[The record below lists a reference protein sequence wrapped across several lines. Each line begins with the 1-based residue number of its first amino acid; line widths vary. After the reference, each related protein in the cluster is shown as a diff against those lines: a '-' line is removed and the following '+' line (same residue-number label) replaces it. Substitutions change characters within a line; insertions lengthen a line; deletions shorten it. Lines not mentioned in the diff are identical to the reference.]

1 MGTDRFSGLFIHL
14 ESLCK
19 MKVVL
24 ISLALVVSVHDGDT
38 LKLSDGRTIRLE
50 GIDAPEIAQP
60 YGIESRNLLAK
71 LTSKKK
77 IRIESHG
84 KDRYGRTVGKIYVG
98 KRSVNQSMVGRG
110 AAWWFR
116 SFAPTDNKLRRLE
129 LDARKHKIGLWKSA
143 HVIAPWDWR
152 KANDRRAKIASG
164 EKPDY

>member
-1 MGTDRFSGLFIHL
+1 
-14 ESLCK
+14 
-19 MKVVL
+19 MKVLL

-50 GIDAPEIAQP
+50 GIDAPEISQP
-60 YGIESRNLLAK
+60 YGIESRDLLAK
-71 LTSKKK
+71 LTRKRK
-77 IRIESHG
+77 IRVESHG

-129 LDARKHKIGLWKSA
+129 QEARKQKIGLWKSA
-143 HVIAPWDWR
+143 NVIAPWDWR
-152 KANDRRAKIASG
+152 KANDRRAKIAG
-164 EKPDY
+164 GTKPEY

>member
-1 MGTDRFSGLFIHL
+1 
-14 ESLCK
+14 
-19 MKVVL
+19 MKALL

-164 EKPDY
+164 AKPDY